1 MIKPLGDRIVIKK
14 VEVEDKTKSGIIL
27 TGSAKEDQ
35 QQQVAEV
42 IAIGNGVFKEDEYKD
57 EIKVGDKVMFSKYGG
72 TEVKIEGQEFTI
84 IKISDVLAVL
94 N

>member
-14 VEVEDKTKSGIIL
+14 VDVEDKTKSGIIL
-27 TGSAKEDQ
+27 TGSAKEEPQ
-35 QQQVAEV
+35 IAEV
-42 IAIGNGVFKEDEYKD
+42 IAIGSGVKNDDEYKD

-72 TEVKIEGQEFTI
+72 SEVKIEGQEFTI
-84 IKISDVLAVL
+84 LRIEDVLAVL

>member
-1 MIKPLGDRIVIKK
+1 MIKPLGDRVVIKK

-27 TGSAKEDQ
+27 TGSAKEEPQ
-35 QQQVAEV
+35 IAEV
-42 IAIGNGVFKEDEYKD
+42 VAIGSGVKNDDEYKD

-72 TEVKIEGQEFTI
+72 SEVKIEGQEFTI
-84 IKISDVLAVL
+84 LKIEDVLAVL

>member
-1 MIKPLGDRIVIKK
+1 MIKPLGDRVVIKK

-27 TGSAKEDQ
+27 TGSAKEEPQ
-35 QQQVAEV
+35 IAEV
-42 IAIGNGVFKEDEYKD
+42 VAIGTGVKNDDEYKD

-72 TEVKIEGQEFTI
+72 SEVKIEGQEFTI
-84 IKISDVLAVL
+84 LRIEDVLAVL

>member
-1 MIKPLGDRIVIKK
+1 MIKPLGDRVVIKK

-27 TGSAKEDQ
+27 TGSAKEEPQ
-35 QQQVAEV
+35 IAEV
-42 IAIGNGVFKEDEYKD
+42 VAIGSGVKNDDEYKD

-72 TEVKIEGQEFTI
+72 SEVKIEGQEVTI
-84 IKISDVLAVL
+84 LKIEDILAVL